1 MPRERDFSAFGLGMT
16 RSQNGWALK
25 NLKTPSAHL
34 QTERNAMIF
43 RPEQLNEVKAI
54 HAVEC
59 AAFGREAEA
68 DLVAQIRSGGGSTL
82 SLVAV
87 DGEEIVGHVLFSPVT
102 IRSETSE
109 FRALGMGPVAVRPD
123 RQRQRVGSALI
134 QASLDFLRQQGHAVV
149 VVEGDPA
156 YYARFG
162 FEDASR
168 FGLACEFNPPL
179 GCFMV
184 LELRAGTLAGRTGMV
199 YYLPE
204 LQNAG

>member
-1 MPRERDFSAFGLGMT
+1 
-16 RSQNGWALK
+16 
-25 NLKTPSAHL
+25 
-34 QTERNAMIF
+34 MIF
-43 RPEQLNEVKAI
+43 RPEQLHEVEAI
-54 HAVEC
+54 HAVER

-68 DLVAQIRSGGGSTL
+68 GLVDQIRASGGITL

-87 DGEEIVGHVLFSPVT
+87 DDDEIVGHVLFSPVT
-102 IRSETSE
+102 IHSETGE

-123 RQRQRVGSALI
+123 CQKQGVGSGLI
-134 QASLDFLRQQGHAVV
+134 RTSLDILHQQGHAVV
-149 VVEGDPA
+149 VVEGDPI

-168 FGLACEFNPPL
+168 FGLDCEFNPPP

-184 LELRAGTLAGRTGMV
+184 LELRAGALAGRTGMV

-204 LQNAG
+204 FQNVG